1 MIVSGNHVVRV
12 GLLLLLLLVSLAAKS
27 KELTGVTADGIIAKA
42 VVRASTIRS
51 KGACPED
58 TYTKVNV
65 TEDLDTK
72 GKIRERKERVF
83 QVKFQAATTR
93 VKSLGGNGTKP
104 PREDVAIQVE
114 T

>member
-51 KGACPED
+51 KGACPEY

-83 QVKFQAATTR
+83 QVKFQAGTTC
-93 VKSLGGNGTKP
+93 VKLLEVNGHTP
-104 PREDVAIQVE
+104 AREDVKYQAE
-114 T
+114 